1 MGELAVKMSIHQ
13 TTASNLVEALVKK
26 TYVRKARDQP
36 DQRVVT
42 LTLTPE
48 GQAVIAGAPQPARG
62 LLPSALAQLD
72 PDSLAHLNQGLNAL
86 LAVVAPDDRQAGMQ
100 PFPFTM

>member
-1 MGELAVKMSIHQ
+1 M
-13 TTASNLVEALVKK
+13 
-26 TYVRKARDQP
+26 
-36 DQRVVT
+36 
-42 LTLTPE
+42 
-48 GQAVIAGAPQPARG
+48 IAGAPQPARG

-72 PDSLAHLNQGLNAL
+72 PDSLAHLNQGLNAV